1 MRFIYLSTTK
11 EQEYQ
16 TKESTINSFKEY
28 LGGEYNFHITERKID
43 KNKFDVSEDI
53 FFLRAEE
60 QFGYHTYKIV
70 AYCRSGSKIE
80 ETEKSDGSPYP
91 YYFKINPDTL
101 KIFTE
106 GIDIKYFQ
114 NFVDDRNN
122 HINSVKFTGSINGN
136 KFTGPQSWIYFDK
149 CDSEKIMVWF
159 RKVILEENIQM
170 LCNL

>member
-1 MRFIYLSTTK
+1 MRFIYLSTTN

-28 LGGEYNFHITERKID
+28 FGGEYNFHITERKID
-43 KNKFDVSEDI
+43 KNKFDVGEDI
-53 FFLRAEE
+53 FFLRAEKE
-60 QFGYHTYKIV
+60 FGYYTYKIV

-80 ETEKSDGSPYP
+80 ETEQTDVSSYP

-101 KIFTE
+101 KIFIE

-114 NFVDDRNN
+114 NFIDDINN
-122 HINSVKFTGSINGN
+122 DIIPVKFTGSINGN
-136 KFTGPQSWIYFDK
+136 RFTGSQSWIYFDK
-149 CDSEKIMVWF
+149 KDSAKIMEWF
-159 RKVILEENIQM
+159 RTVIIEENIQM